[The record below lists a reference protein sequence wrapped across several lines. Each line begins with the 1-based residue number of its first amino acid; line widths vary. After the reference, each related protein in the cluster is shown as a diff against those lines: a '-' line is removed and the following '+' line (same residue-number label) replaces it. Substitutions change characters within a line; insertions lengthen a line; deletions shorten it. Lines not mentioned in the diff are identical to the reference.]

1 MVSIAKMVKELID
14 GDLGFQDA
22 LARNYAN
29 LSSIARLIKP
39 SIEALSNSKVS
50 LASIISALKRLRKHY
65 KVENLNVR
73 EVIANSKLSV
83 ITDVAKVCVERNKRT
98 EEIVRRIVSEYR
110 EEFLQITESLSF
122 ITIIFDQKI
131 LEDIKENFRKN
142 EILEMGK
149 DLAAII
155 VQSPKDIIKTVGCA
169 LSFYSEVSRRYINM
183 EDTISCCTD
192 TRIIV
197 KMKAVSR
204 AFLALAGLIARS
216 RRLIW

>member
-1 MVSIAKMVKELID
+1 LVSIAKMVKELID

-65 KVENLNVR
+65 KVDNLNVR

-83 ITDVAKVCVERNKRT
+83 ITDVAKICVERNKRT

-131 LEDIKENFRKN
+131 LDDIKENFRRN

-155 VQSPKDIIKTVGCA
+155 VQSPKDIVNTVGCA

-183 EDTISCCTD
+183 EDTISCYTD
-192 TRIIV
+192 TIIIV
-197 KMKAVSR
+197 KMKDVSK
-204 AFLALAGLIARS
+204 AFLALAGLIARA
-216 RRLIW
+216 RGLIW